1 MSSCT
6 ESLGRGFAKNEPALG
21 RATRRPSF
29 VRRLLAD
36 TRGTATTE
44 TVIMI
49 PMFAIVWGC
58 IFFVFTFFQRTI
70 TMRSLTR
77 AHTWAYSYVG
87 CSGTG
92 PGTTLEQVG
101 AGLLGGGG
109 SSNDSD
115 VDSIISSLY
124 ALRSGHGTR
133 QSSVAR
139 PRVIGGGSLS
149 LSDGYW
155 VMCNDVPRGVA
166 DYFGQFVGRL
176 LGFGG

>member
-1 MSSCT
+1 
-6 ESLGRGFAKNEPALG
+6 
-21 RATRRPSF
+21 
-29 VRRLLAD
+29 LLAD

-87 CSGTG
+87 CSGSG
-92 PGTTLEQVG
+92 PGTTLETQG
-101 AGLLGGGG
+101 AGLLSGGGAG
-109 SSNDSD
+109 DGD

-124 ALRSGHGTR
+124 ALRTGHGQRRAT
-133 QSSVAR
+133 VAR
-139 PRVIGGGSLS
+139 PRVIGGGSLNI
-149 LSDGYW
+149 SDGLW